1 MKLPSYKRII
11 TQDYNPDNQE
21 LIEQLGGNINDSFN
35 LIYSALN
42 NRLNFSDNFASTV
55 RDVEVTVDANGKPIN
70 DTAFRLDIA
79 NTQVIGCFCVRAVN
93 LTNSN
98 TYPTGS
104 PWISFI
110 QNENL
115 IRILNVT
122 NLQPNMRYSLKIIAL
137 N

>member
-11 TQDYNPDNQE
+11 TQDYNPDDQE

-35 LIYSALN
+35 LLYSALN
-42 NRLNFSDNFASTV
+42 KRLTFGDNLSSTI
-55 RDVEVTVDANGKPIN
+55 RDVEIIVDSNGKPIN
-70 DTAFRLDIA
+70 DVSFRLDVL
-79 NTQVIGCFCVRAVN
+79 NTPVIGCFCIRALN

-98 TYPTGS
+98 VYPTGS

-110 QNENL
+110 QNENQ
-115 IRILNVT
+115 IRVLNVT
-122 NLQPNMRYSLKIIAL
+122 NLQPNNRYSLKIIAL